1 MQYSTASLTTFFV
14 SDKTMTLVI
23 ELMNQLSP
31 YGTYGYIIMFI
42 ILLACGFGFPMP
54 EDVVLV
60 TGGLLASRDITDFSI
75 TVLVT
80 MAGVLIGDGIVF
92 SIGRKMGPKIKETKF
107 FNNLMPKKRESQVL
121 QWFNKF
127 GDKVIFFARFAPGLR
142 MPLFLT
148 AGIYRVSVWKFISLD
163 GFAALI
169 SVPVWIWVGYFF
181 GANLET
187 LEQKMHQMQ
196 IGIYSLLAFVLVLL
210 ISAWF
215 IKKKVRKRVSL

>member
-1 MQYSTASLTTFFV
+1 
-14 SDKTMTLVI
+14 MTLVI

-31 YGTYGYIIMFI
+31 YGTYGYIIMFL

-60 TGGLLASRDITDFSI
+60 TGGLLASRGVTDFGT

-92 SIGRKMGPKIKETKF
+92 TIGRKMGPKIKETKF
-107 FNNLMPKKRESQVL
+107 FNRIMPKKREKQVL
-121 QWFNKF
+121 QWFDKY
-127 GDKVIFFARFAPGLR
+127 GDRVIFFARFAPGLR

-148 AGIYRVSVWKFISLD
+148 AGIYQVPVWKFIGLD

-169 SVPVWIWVGYFF
+169 SVPAWIWVGYFF
-181 GANLET
+181 GSNLEL

-196 IGIYSLLAFVLVLL
+196 IGIYSLLAIVLVSFVGLWFVKKK
-210 ISAWF
+210 ISA
-215 IKKKVRKRVSL
+215 KASLGS

>member
-1 MQYSTASLTTFFV
+1 
-14 SDKTMTLVI
+14 MTLVI

-31 YGTYGYIIMFI
+31 YGTYGYIFMFL
-42 ILLACGFGFPMP
+42 ILLACGFGFPLP

-60 TGGLLASRDITDFSI
+60 TGGLLASRGVTDFGS
-75 TVLVT
+75 TMLVT

-92 SIGRKMGPKIKETKF
+92 TIGSKMGPRIKKTKF
-107 FNNLMPKKRESQVL
+107 FKRMMPKKRELQVK
-121 QWFNKF
+121 QWFDKF

-148 AGIYRVSVWKFISLD
+148 AGIYQVPMWKFVSLD

-181 GANLET
+181 GSNLEA

-196 IGIYSLLAFVLVLL
+196 IGIYSLLALVLVSLVSL
-210 ISAWF
+210 WF
-215 IKKKVRKRVSL
+215 VKKKVQARATIGS